1 MARLPSAF
9 ELQRRPSPSV
19 TPDVRVR
26 QIDYSPAETGAKAI
40 ARGVGEV
47 SNQLSLYAKAQ
58 SEVTDYETKKKLIE
72 FNLQTEMDL
81 EEKKRV
87 MPEGGSGFARTYQQ
101 DYDKRARDFFKTI
114 PADQRDKVDLALVH
128 QNATLT
134 ERASKYELAE
144 RDRSTRDGLVSTL
157 ETLSRVVEGN
167 PDRKD
172 AEHQKGLSLIDAA
185 PIEPDT
191 KHKLRKL
198 YGEQVDEIAAR
209 TKIKSATTAEQF
221 KAVADELTARTPGA
235 DLTSTL
241 TSGKSRGKAAGWAA
255 SDPTWAKLNSFQKAA
270 AMSLMEADNMDPVDA
285 KNALGAMINRAA
297 KNGEDL
303 GAHVSQ
309 KIYQPTIEPGQQARL
324 GRILNSP
331 QFQQLTAWAEA
342 RAAGH
347 EPDPVNGATHFL
359 APERTMLALERSDPQ
374 KYKNWGPRGANWSNF
389 DEATGEYK
397 GVVTRDKSHAF
408 LAPDGAYDGAGPAYE
423 GPYKNLSFD
432 KRDQLANELRRQ
444 RNEVGKK
451 LIDEIEEVEKTA
463 TLGKLTPGFDALVQ
477 KVKSFDDPALNA
489 RMHFAWTKSVLTNEV
504 RMSRPDEAAA
514 KVNELRRQIGPTAT
528 PAQVELLSHMDTV
541 ANKVQSEVR
550 KDPLAWANEVGAI
563 KTEAID
569 FNSPDLPSQLKKRA
583 EDAMKVSAYYRVPPR
598 LFTDAQRDALADGV
612 KAGGQALVGTIAK
625 MSETWGPELTT
636 VAVKEISDKVPE
648 AAVAG
653 YLLANKINPQTAMD
667 ISTTLQRRQDPNYR
681 PANLPR
687 TQSEPI
693 ALEVLGD
700 VYRNFPPQQRDA
712 ILGAADAVFEA
723 RIAKSVAPKT
733 DAPEVY
739 KKALAEVVGVRQDPQ
754 GNTYGGP
761 VSTAKGGWFGA
772 GKDKQIM
779 LPSTWRNDKWRDVLE
794 SVTISDLASTGH
806 PLPMDASGKPLSM
819 VKMANAQL
827 VQVGP
832 NKFAV
837 ALGDP
842 ATPGNEQ
849 WVSTAIP
856 TEFGAVRQPFVLDF
870 SRIERVAR
878 KRMPSAFWAD

>member
-1 MARLPSAF
+1 MAKLPSAF
-9 ELQRRPSPSV
+9 DIQRRATPSA
-19 TPDVRVR
+19 TPGVRVS
-26 QIDYSPAETGAKAI
+26 QIDYSPMEAGAKAI
-40 ARGVGEV
+40 ARGVGEIG
-47 SNQLSLYAKAQ
+47 NQLSIYAKAQ
-58 SEVTDYETKKKLIE
+58 DEVGDYETKKKLIE

-87 MPEGGSGFARTYQQ
+87 MPEGGTGFARTFQQ
-101 DYDKRARDFFKTI
+101 DYDKRARDFFKLI
-114 PADQRDKVDLALVH
+114 PPDQRDKVDFALVH

-144 RDRSTRDGLVSTL
+144 KDRSTRDGLVTTL

-172 AEHQKGLSLIDAA
+172 VEHQKGLSLIDTA
-185 PIEPDT
+185 PLEPST
-191 KHKLRKL
+191 KHTLRKL

-209 TKIKSATTAEQF
+209 TKIKSASTAAQF
-221 KAVADELTARTPGA
+221 KSISDELNARTPGA

-241 TSGKSRGKAAGWAA
+241 TSGKARGRATGWTA
-255 SDPTWAKLNSFQKAA
+255 SDPTWAKLNPFQKAA
-270 AMSLMEADNMDPVDA
+270 AMSLMEADKMDARDA

-309 KIYQPTIEPGQQARL
+309 KIYQPTIEPGQQRRL
-324 GRILNSP
+324 GMILNSP
-331 QFQQLTAWAEA
+331 QFQQLTQWAEA
-342 RAAGH
+342 RAAGQ

-359 APERTMLALERSDPQ
+359 APERTMLELERSDPQ
-374 KYKNWGPRGANWSNF
+374 KYKNWGPRGANWTGF
-389 DEATGEYK
+389 DETTGQYK

-451 LIDEIEEVEKTA
+451 LIDEIQEVEKTA
-463 TLGKLTPGFDALVQ
+463 VAGKLTPNFLDLATKVQ
-477 KVKSFDDPALNA
+477 SFDDPALTSRLQSAGMKAQLTYDMRVA
-489 RMHFAWTKSVLTNEV
+489 RPE
-504 RMSRPDEAAA
+504 EAAA
-514 KVNELRRQIGPTAT
+514 KAAEARRRIGPAAT
-528 PAQVELLSHMDTV
+528 PVQLELVDHLEKIAD
-541 ANKVQSEVR
+541 KVRTEVR
-550 KDPLAWANEVGAI
+550 KDPLAWANEIGAI
-563 KTEAID
+563 KIEAID
-569 FNSPDLPSQLKKRA
+569 FNSPDLGSQLKKRA
-583 EDAMKVSAYYRVPPR
+583 EDAAKVSRYYGIPPR
-598 LFTDAQRDALADGV
+598 LFTDAQRDALSDGV
-612 KAGGQALVGTIAK
+612 KAGGQALVGTIGK

-636 VAVKEISDKVPE
+636 LAVKEISDKVPE

-653 YLLANKINPQTAMD
+653 YLLANKINPQTAID

-723 RIAKSVAPKT
+723 RIAKSVDPKT
-733 DAPEVY
+733 DAPEYY

-761 VSTAKGGWFGA
+761 VSTAKSGWFGA

-806 PLPMDASGKPLSM
+806 PLPMDSNGKPLSM

-832 NKFAV
+832 DKFAV

-849 WVSTAIP
+849 WVSTAMP